1 MPWWKGF
8 HSKLCLLPLTKSWG
22 YRQEWLCRATWS
34 LHSQRAHP
42 LKTIHWRM
50 ESLKNLFVHSPDNN
64 FTANP
69 QNSSQDPVL
78 KKINNPI
85 KNGKGLGYIFIIRK
99 YANVQKFYE
108 NITRGREMANQVNEL
123 ADNLID
129 HWNLHGRRKELTSNG
144 MWEWVRINYSWSP
157 GFCKLNSDPE
167 HKICS
172 KMLDFIISVKIRS
185 GK

>member
-1 MPWWKGF
+1 
-8 HSKLCLLPLTKSWG
+8 
-22 YRQEWLCRATWS
+22 
-34 LHSQRAHP
+34 
-42 LKTIHWRM
+42 M

-129 HWNLHGRRKELTSNG
+129 HWNLHGRRKELTSDG
-144 MWEWVRINYSWSP
+144 MWEWVRINYS
-157 GFCKLNSDPE
+157 
-167 HKICS
+167 
-172 KMLDFIISVKIRS
+172 
-185 GK
+185 